1 MKQPNVVLIV
11 TDQHRLSAVGAYGET
26 PCKTP
31 SIDRLAQEGVLFRN
45 AYTGCPVCSPSRATI
60 MTGLYPHSHGVTS
73 NVHSV
78 GCSINEIEDR
88 PTLLPRMLQAAGY
101 STGYTGKWHLG
112 TDKTTAFQGS
122 NKSSLPSTI
131 GFEGQDF
138 PGHGDDG
145 RRYKLYQDWLAKKG
159 LSHGLKPWAESTKKV
174 LTSRLIGVLDLPTE
188 ATVPYYLVDNTIEMI
203 EEFHERGKPFF
214 VSLNFWGP
222 HGPYFAT
229 QEFVDM
235 YRDVDIPPWPN
246 FEWDSRGTP
255 GPHHYKIHWD
265 RENLGWRD
273 WATAVRYYYARTS
286 MIDSQ
291 IGRLYQYLQQAGIL
305 EDTVIIFTADHGET
319 LGSHGGLLDKGWH
332 HFEETHRIP
341 LIIRVPGGE
350 SKGQT
355 HDEFASLAD
364 IYPTILDL
372 ANVSEAEVS
381 AHGASLLP
389 LVQGDPIVWRDSV
402 VTEFL
407 GLGNI
412 ATCMKTIRAGNLK
425 YGYNSIA
432 RDELYDLEKDP
443 FEMHNLIDDPAYAT
457 RVEEMKDRLAQW
469 MSDTSDPALGMYA
482 WKQERPHV
490 SSHVKYMKPT
500 PDER

>member
-1 MKQPNVVLIV
+1 MQLNSTVRQKHLMLGGRAQLSNSLRRNHRADYALRRGCPSGLVNSIVGINTGKGVRSLRERGRNIMKQPNVVLIV

-45 AYTGCPVCSPSRATI
+45 AYTTCPVCSPSRATI
-60 MTGLYPHSHGVTS
+60 MTGLYAHSHGVTS
-73 NVHSV
+73 NLHSV

-174 LTSRLIGVLDLPTE
+174 FTSRLIGVLDLPTD

-203 EEFHERGKPFF
+203 EEFQERGKPFF

-246 FEWDSRGTP
+246 YEWDSRGTP

-273 WATAVRYYYARTS
+273 WATAVRT
-286 MIDSQ
+286 
-291 IGRLYQYLQQAGIL
+291 
-305 EDTVIIFTADHGET
+305 TT
-319 LGSHGGLLDKGWH
+319 
-332 HFEETHRIP
+332 
-341 LIIRVPGGE
+341 RVP
-350 SKGQT
+350 
-355 HDEFASLAD
+355 A
-364 IYPTILDL
+364 
-372 ANVSEAEVS
+372 
-381 AHGASLLP
+381 
-389 LVQGDPIVWRDSV
+389 
-402 VTEFL
+402 
-407 GLGNI
+407 
-412 ATCMKTIRAGNLK
+412 
-425 YGYNSIA
+425 
-432 RDELYDLEKDP
+432 
-443 FEMHNLIDDPAYAT
+443 
-457 RVEEMKDRLAQW
+457 
-469 MSDTSDPALGMYA
+469 
-482 WKQERPHV
+482 
-490 SSHVKYMKPT
+490 
-500 PDER
+500 